1 MDPDQAAAP
10 GSPESRTGA
19 FSLGVDSQKFN
30 AMVPKSVVQSSVL
43 QPSRVSGNGMASADY
58 ERVLPGMS
66 KPLVSSNGSSTQSYQ
81 DSMFMRL
88 QGMQE
93 S

>member
-1 MDPDQAAAP
+1 MDESAAVP
-10 GSPESRTGA
+10 GAPESRTGA
-19 FSLGVDSQKFN
+19 FSLGQDSARYN

-43 QPSRVSGNGMASADY
+43 QPSRVSMNGMSSSDY

-66 KPLVSSNGSSTQSYQ
+66 KPLPSSIGSSTQSYQ

-88 QGMQE
+88 QGLAAD
-93 S
+93 